1 MAKHMYIKF
10 LDLWYLRQTGYFGKW
25 QKLSCL
31 LQQKNRP
38 HFNTFQRLLHV
49 MQLQNT
55 LAEMFSINISWCMHL
70 RKFKLQNKD
79 SVTFDICI
87 DMYISNIFETFA
99 PPPQKK
105 KTQMQWPFRESNYQ
119 NYSGCK
125 LTHMDISAM
134 GRDFTLPKLN
144 DKALHGPSVYIQ
156 WTI

>member
-1 MAKHMYIKF
+1 M
-10 LDLWYLRQTGYFGKW
+10 RQTGFFGKFMT
-25 QKLSCL
+25 KTFVFITT
-31 LQQKNRP
+31 KNRP

-79 SVTFDICI
+79 SVTFHICI

-99 PPPQKK
+99 PPPP
-105 KTQMQWPFRESNYQ
+105 TQMQWPFRKSNYQ

-125 LTHMDISAM
+125 LTHMDISSM
-134 GRDFTLPKLN
+134 GRDFTFPKMY

>member
-1 MAKHMYIKF
+1 M
-10 LDLWYLRQTGYFGKW
+10 DLWYKADGIFW
-25 QKLSCL
+25 QMTKTFVFITT
-31 LQQKNRP
+31 KNRP

-55 LAEMFSINISWCMHL
+55 IPVTFSKNISWCKHL
-70 RKFKLQNKD
+70 CKLKLKSKD
-79 SVTFDICI
+79 SITFHICN
-87 DMYISNIFETFA
+87 DMYYYISNILETFA
-99 PPPQKK
+99 PPQKK
-105 KTQMQWPFRESNYQ
+105 MQWPFRESNYQ

-125 LTHMDISAM
+125 WTHMDISAM